1 MNRSASV
8 YDNFDPASMISG
20 LVQGAG
26 QIVGGITSAITGG
39 RQARAAEEGA
49 KAQAEGD
56 AKKAYY
62 DSLKAGEQ
70 RAMSI
75 GATNQALIGGFAQRQ
90 QTKADAK
97 KAEQQ
102 KWMYIGIAAAV
113 AVAFLI
119 GGYFY
124 LNKKKAA

>member
-1 MNRSASV
+1 MNGSASV
-8 YDNFDPASMISG
+8 YDNFDPTG
-20 LVQGAG
+20 LVSGIASAAG
-26 QIVGGITSAITGG
+26 NIVGGITGMFSAKAEAKG
-39 RQARAAEEGA
+39 AADVA
-49 KAQAEGD
+49 KAQAAGD
-56 AKKAYY
+56 ATKAFY

-90 QTKADAK
+90 QSKADAK

-113 AVAFLI
+113 AVAFLV